1 MAKDPDTVAK
11 FLSDL
16 AEKLQPLW
24 KNEKE
29 EMLKLKEEE
38 VRSLATL
45 LFYMRHLRCRRMTWS
60 GHSTHL
66 TQTSVVS
73 SL

>member
-45 LFYMRHLRCRRMTWS
+45 LFIHAASQVPLHGMEWTFKPPHPY
-60 GHSTHL
+60 
-66 TQTSVVS
+66 
-73 SL
+73 

>member
-38 VRSLATL
+38 VRSLAML
-45 LFYMRHLRCRRMTWS
+45 QFVHAAS
-60 GHSTHL
+60 
-66 TQTSVVS
+66 QVS
-73 SL
+73 PHDMEWTFNPPHPY

>member
-45 LFYMRHLRCRRMTWS
+45 LFLHAALHGVFLSPFCTYNPFHHAHLRLM
-60 GHSTHL
+60 
-66 TQTSVVS
+66 
-73 SL
+73 